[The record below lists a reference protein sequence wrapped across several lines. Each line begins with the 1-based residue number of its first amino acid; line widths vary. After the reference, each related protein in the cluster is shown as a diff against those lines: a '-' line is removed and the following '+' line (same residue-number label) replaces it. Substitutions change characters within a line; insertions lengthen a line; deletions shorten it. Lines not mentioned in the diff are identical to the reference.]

1 MNFGYPGCGNVAGEC
16 KLQISEMN
24 KRIHASVG
32 NVYNIKRKKPAEF
45 AKSLSTK
52 KQQDRF

>member
-1 MNFGYPGCGNVAGEC
+1 MNFGYPGCENVAGEC

-32 NVYNIKRKKPAEF
+32 DVYNIKRKKPAQTF
-45 AKSLSTK
+45 GVRALTIHT
-52 KQQDRF
+52 